1 MAYVV
6 DIQFFNTFIL
16 RSASKNDIHIEESR
30 IKGGFNEPFATN
42 GPKAYATNENYEEN
56 RRENALIY
64 SGIYNSRTDVNQT
77 NVFSGAEKITRAVDP
92 ADGSIQKLYAE
103 DTNLIILQENKV
115 NRALIDKDALF
126 TAEGGQLTAS
136 GAAVIGQVVPFL
148 GKYGISKN
156 PESFAIKGGRKYFA
170 DKNRGA
176 ILRLSRDGI
185 TEISS
190 AGMKDWFKDNLKISE
205 SIIGMYDDNN
215 DEYVVSLQ
223 GPELGLQ
230 EDGSYF
236 GCETLSF
243 DERVKGWTSFYKY
256 KPVFG
261 FSVNKDFFTI
271 NANNIWKHNQDVTE
285 DTPKNTFYGLI
296 SESYVTFVANTQP
309 SVEKTFHTINYEGD
323 EGWEMKSSI
332 TDLNMYAKPVL
343 PSSTTVASGVIPV
356 SFIKKENKYYSHLR
370 NSTTDYENNNL
381 PTASNQVIGVET
393 SGIKGFFT
401 TVKMQHSGINKDVE
415 LFSVSHNVAGKLKIP
430 RTTTSKTTAKK

>member
-16 RSASKNDIHIEESR
+16 RSASKNTVHVEESR
-30 IKGGFNEPFATN
+30 IKGGFNEPFAAL

-103 DTNLIILQENKV
+103 DTNLIILQEDKV
-115 NRALIDKDALF
+115 SRALIDKDALF

-136 GAAVIGQVVPFL
+136 GAAVIGQIVPFL

-190 AGMKDWFKDNLKISE
+190 AGMKDWFKDNLKISN
-205 SIIGMYDDNN
+205 SIVGMYDDNN

-243 DERVKGWTSFYKY
+243 DERVKGWVSFYKF
-256 KPVFG
+256 KPNFG
-261 FSVNKDFFTI
+261 FTVNKNFITI
-271 NANNIWKHNQDVTE
+271 NSGDLWLHNKEYSIT
-285 DTPKNTFYGLI
+285 TPKNTFYGTT
-296 SESYVTFVANTQP
+296 SESYITFVANTQP

-323 EGWEMKSSI
+323 AGWEMKSSI
-332 TDLNMYAKPVL
+332 TDLNMYAKSVL

-370 NSTTDYENNNL
+370 NSTTDYEGNNL
-381 PTASNQVIGVET
+381 PTASNQVVGVET

-401 TVKMQHSGINKDVE
+401 TVKMQHNSIDKDVE
-415 LFSVSHNVAGKLKIP
+415 LFSVSHNVAGKLKVP
-430 RTTTSKTTAKK
+430 RTTSSTSAKK